1 MTRPTNGIRASAE
14 RCQIV
19 ARRTEIDRE
28 PERVEAGE
36 IRGTGRGCEGDDGK
50 AVEPVDSY
58 SIQHHQHND
67 ARHRQRYPAFS
78 TRVRLACSGLYG
90 RRRIS
95 AVSWAAQLAS
105 PSFVPLSQLCLNRL
119 AGSPLIITLSI
130 QHASEFA
137 SKKALDREDSLLYI
151 ALNNERAHK

>member
-1 MTRPTNGIRASAE
+1 VS
-14 RCQIV
+14 V
-19 ARRTEIDRE
+19 AAA
-28 PERVEAGE
+28 PWVNSS
-36 IRGTGRGCEGDDGK
+36 C
-50 AVEPVDSY
+50 
-58 SIQHHQHND
+58 
-67 ARHRQRYPAFS
+67 RQRVNS
-78 TRVRLACSGLYG
+78 GCRLTLYG